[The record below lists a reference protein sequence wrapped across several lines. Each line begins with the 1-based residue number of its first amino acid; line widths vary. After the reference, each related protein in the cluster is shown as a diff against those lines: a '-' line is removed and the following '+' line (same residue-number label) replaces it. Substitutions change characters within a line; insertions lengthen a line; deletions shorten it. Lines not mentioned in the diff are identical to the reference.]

1 MPILSTFY
9 GIIIRMYRELG
20 GKHNIPHIHVEVSGE
35 DSVFDFNGNLLEGS
49 IPKSKQKLL
58 EAWLVIHREDL
69 EVNWK
74 LLSEGEQFFRIDPL
88 K

>member
-20 GKHNIPHIHVEVSGE
+20 GKHNMPHIHVEVSGE

-58 EAWLVIHREDL
+58 EA
-69 EVNWK
+69 
-74 LLSEGEQFFRIDPL
+74 
-88 K
+88 

>member
-35 DSVFDFNGNLLEGS
+35 EAVFDFNGNLLEGS
-49 IPKSKQKLL
+49 IPKPKQKLL
-58 EAWLVIHREDL
+58 EAWLVIHKEDL
-69 EVNWK
+69 EVNWQ

-88 K
+88 R